1 MPPPSNNP
9 KCYYTLLGLTPT
21 ATLADLRS
29 SYRRLALLHHPD
41 KNPGREDE
49 ATQSFA
55 QIQHAYQVLSD
66 PQERAW
72 YDRIRAEQQRE
83 HHHTSKRGQNRW
95 GTEEVLRL
103 FEADVY
109 SGYDDNP
116 KGFFSIF
123 RQVFEHLE
131 NLEGAVDDDQVT
143 FFGSLHSPFEPA
155 VKTFY
160 DKWLGFNS
168 RRTDFVVPNDAYF
181 EHYQQGVNRRDRRYL
196 EKERDK
202 QRDVARREYSEA
214 VRNLAAYVRKRDP
227 RYKTYL
233 LQKKKANQEQEELR
247 KRQAKEA
254 KRQANFVQQEWTKL
268 DKEEEELLRR
278 LEQLDFFSEEEDEEE
293 EEEFYCV
300 ACKKTFKSQEQWKNH
315 EQSRKHLTELEKFK
329 SVEGDSESIESVLQS
344 SAEEFED
351 VTEGKSMKQTLQ
363 HPMLRRLLARQRTPS
378 LVTKSPS
385 KSLQGRRT
393 GQRNDLQALQR

>member
-1 MPPPSNNP
+1 MGNTTSKEDTAPPPSSNP

-21 ATLADLRS
+21 ATPSDLRS

-49 ATQSFA
+49 STHSFA

-72 YDRIRAEQQRE
+72 YDRIRTEQQRE
-83 HHHTSKRGQNRW
+83 HHHTNKNSQNRW
-95 GTEEVLRL
+95 GTEEVMRL
-103 FEADVY
+103 FEADIFT
-109 SGYDDNP
+109 GYDDSA

-131 NLEGAVDDDQVT
+131 NLEGTEDDDQVT
-143 FFGSLHSPFEPA
+143 FFGSLNSPFEPA
-155 VKTFY
+155 VKAFY

-168 RRTDFVVPNDAYF
+168 RRTDFAVPNDAYF

-202 QRDVARREYSEA
+202 QRDVARREYGEV

-227 RYKTYL
+227 RFKTYL
-233 LQKKKANQEQEELR
+233 LQKKKANQEQEELKKKLAKEV
-247 KRQAKEA
+247 KRQTG
-254 KRQANFVQQEWTKL
+254 FIQQEWTKL
-268 DKEEEELLRR
+268 NSEEEEMLRK
-278 LEQLDFFSEEEDEEE
+278 LEQLELFSEDEEEKE

-300 ACKKTFKSQEQWKNH
+300 ACKKTFKSQKQWKNH
-315 EQSRKHLTELEKFK
+315 EQSKRHLTELGKFK
-329 SVEGDSESIESVLQS
+329 GVEGDSGALNLPYRAVQKNLMRMCLRARIRRKTFSPNLLNCN
-344 SAEEFED
+344 
-351 VTEGKSMKQTLQ
+351 KQNL
-363 HPMLRRLLARQRTPS
+363 
-378 LVTKSPS
+378 
-385 KSLQGRRT
+385 
-393 GQRNDLQALQR
+393 